1 MLLMKISLLKQ
12 ILHIRQFLSVS
23 IRYTAINL
31 KLSTAVKRPDSK
43 LNTMKLDSPQFHA
56 IFTPEVNGLSEL
68 FQKYGYGL
76 RMAGGAVRDLLMHKH
91 PEDLD
96 FATTATPEEMKKM
109 FGAEGIRM
117 LHRKGEAHGTVTIRL
132 NDKQNFEITTL
143 RIDTSTDGRHAEVKF
158 TTDWE
163 LDAGRRDLTIN
174 AMFLGLDGTIYD
186 YFNGK
191 KDLEDKCIRFVGDPN
206 GRIQE
211 DYLRILR
218 YFRFY
223 GRIASQPDCHDIQI
237 LEAIRSNAEGLGKI
251 SGERIWMELKK
262 ILSGNYAKE
271 IMLRM
276 IDLGIAPFIGL
287 PENPN
292 INEYKEVCERSYSM
306 KPHPVTRLTALLT
319 TEDEVQ
325 SLHSRIKFSK
335 YDRDLSLFIINNKTL
350 VGKPPLRPFIYLLFQ
365 SKSKVSDTHEWC
377 CEILK
382 YRGELCLWKELS
394 ELKIPKFPV
403 SGHILVEKGLKP
415 GPEMTNIMTNLKN
428 IWIDSNFKMTKEEL
442 LDYLDKNTHGDC

>member
-1 MLLMKISLLKQ
+1 
-12 ILHIRQFLSVS
+12 
-23 IRYTAINL
+23 
-31 KLSTAVKRPDSK
+31 
-43 LNTMKLDSPQFHA
+43 
-56 IFTPEVNGLSEL
+56 
-68 FQKYGYGL
+68 
-76 RMAGGAVRDLLMHKH
+76 
-91 PEDLD
+91 
-96 FATTATPEEMKKM
+96 
-109 FGAEGIRM
+109 M